1 MSNPLAIAAVTA
13 ALRTRLTAVATPLAG
28 ETTTD
33 LSDTQVTTLPPDKAG
48 QSEDHSQV
56 NLFLY
61 QVLPSASGRNLDARG
76 VAGRKP
82 ALAIELFYLLTFYGR
97 NANEL
102 LSQRLL
108 GRAMSLLHSNPSLEP
123 AELSG
128 ALADAD
134 AHLASDRV
142 RLYPHIMPSEEMVR
156 LWGTFQVKFR
166 LSVAY
171 RAAIVLIDHEHPEAV
186 PPAPSEVRV
195 AVGTLGAS
203 STP

>member
-48 QSEDHSQV
+48 LSEDHSQV

-108 GRAMSLLHSNPSLEP
+108 GRAMSLLHSSPSLEP

-128 ALADAD
+128 VLADAD
-134 AHLASDRV
+134 VHLASDRV

-171 RAAIVLIDHEHPEAV
+171 RAAIVLIDHEHAEAV
-186 PPAPSEVRV
+186 PPAPAEVRV